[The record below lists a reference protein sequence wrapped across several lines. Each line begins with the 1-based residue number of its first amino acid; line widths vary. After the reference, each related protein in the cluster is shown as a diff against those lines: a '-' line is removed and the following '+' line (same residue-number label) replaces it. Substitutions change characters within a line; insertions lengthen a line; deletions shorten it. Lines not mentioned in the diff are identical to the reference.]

1 MTAALIIVFREV
13 LEAALIVGVVLAA
26 VNGVAGAKRM
36 IAAGIVAGVAG
47 AAIVAYFAGAI
58 ASALAGYGQE
68 IFNACVLLLAVVML
82 GWHNSWM
89 AVHGREMAE
98 EMRDVGNAVRQGNKS
113 LSALAV
119 VVGLAV
125 LREGSEIV
133 LFLYGLATSE
143 GGMAPTLGGGAL
155 GLVAGVIVGSGLYLG
170 LLRIPTRYLFSVT
183 SWMITLLAAGMAAQA
198 MTFLSAAGLLNLG
211 PQLWDTSWLLSQES
225 LVGKALHTL
234 VGYMDRPTVAQ
245 IIAYIVTVGLIITA
259 SRMTRRVAIAK
270 RRNAEQFS
278 AAE

>member
-259 SRMTRRVAIAK
+259 SRMTRRVAATK

>member
-155 GLVAGVIVGSGLYLG
+155 GLLAGVAVGSGMYLG

-211 PQLWDTSWLLSQES
+211 PQLWDTSWLLSQNS

-259 SRMTRRVAIAK
+259 SRMTRRVAATK